1 MPPNGPFPERKYS
14 YVTSLTDTA
23 GDPHIPAAS
32 DPARDGLPGDCGA
45 CPFSQGELCRTVI
58 GSDAENRVSKVG
70 GSIRPR
76 QHIYK
81 SGESRGQ
88 IVVLRDGWAI
98 RFVLTPDG
106 RRQILSILLPGD
118 IAGGEFLMREEARV
132 SVQAL
137 ATPLKYCAFDI
148 ADLKEFAKKDPSL
161 IWTFVGIEIAEHEA
175 SEALMVGLGRRN
187 AEQRI
192 ARLVLDIYERLEKRG
207 LADGNTIPFV
217 LRQKTIADL
226 LGLTQVHVSRV
237 MTAMKTQ
244 GIMQLARGSLTIL
257 DMRALRA
264 AA

>member
-1 MPPNGPFPERKYS
+1 MK
-14 YVTSLTDTA
+14 T
-23 GDPHIPAAS
+23 H
-32 DPARDGLPGDCGA
+32 
-45 CPFSQGELCRTVI
+45 
-58 GSDAENRVSKVG
+58 GSV
-70 GSIRPR
+70 RPR

-88 IVVLRDGWAI
+88 IVILRDGWAI

-137 ATPLKYCAFDI
+137 ATPVRYCAFDI
-148 ADLKEFAKKDPSL
+148 ADLKEIAKKDPGL

-175 SEALMVGLGRRN
+175 SEALTVGLGRRN

-207 LADGNTIPFV
+207 LAEGNTIPFV
-217 LRQKTIADL
+217 LRQSTIADL

-237 MTAMKTQ
+237 MTAMKAQ
-244 GIMQLARGSLTIL
+244 GIMKLARGSLTIL
-257 DMRALRA
+257 DMRALRDVA
-264 AA
+264 

>member
-1 MPPNGPFPERKYS
+1 MK
-14 YVTSLTDTA
+14 T
-23 GDPHIPAAS
+23 H
-32 DPARDGLPGDCGA
+32 
-45 CPFSQGELCRTVI
+45 
-58 GSDAENRVSKVG
+58 GSV
-70 GSIRPR
+70 RPR

-88 IVVLRDGWAI
+88 IVILRDGWAI

-132 SVQAL
+132 SVEAL
-137 ATPLKYCAFDI
+137 ATPVRYCAFDI
-148 ADLKEFAKKDPSL
+148 ADLKEIAKKDPGL

-207 LADGNTIPFV
+207 LAEGNTIPFV
-217 LRQKTIADL
+217 LRQSTIADL

-237 MTAMKTQ
+237 MTAMKAQ
-244 GIMQLARGSLTIL
+244 GIMKLARGSLTIL

-264 AA
+264 IA